1 MGVNMKL
8 RRQIAMIVSLI
19 MCFALFDIGIYTLFT
34 KRCISNYSD
43 GLKAKSIETDKYLP
57 FEENSEIVKIDSEI
71 TLTGEI
77 PVIDG
82 AAALYPVY
90 SAFVNAWYP
99 EDSVSFEN
107 GDFSPESAMQYTN
120 TRGVYKALAEGTA
133 DIGILAAPS
142 EEQLAYAAEMGAE
155 LEFVP
160 IGKEAFVFIVN
171 SKNPVENLTSE
182 QIRGI
187 YSGKYHRWS
196 ELGGSNR
203 LIGAIQRNK
212 GSGSQTALINF
223 MNGEPLKK
231 DHDGFLGSSIGFSF
245 RFYVEGIV
253 GDNGVKMLSVD
264 GVYPNAEN
272 ITNGSYPII
281 SEFYAVYRKDNKNE
295 NIPILIELMLSEDGQ
310 KIIEKSGYAPVK
322 IFG

>member
-1 MGVNMKL
+1 MKL
-8 RRQIAMIVSLI
+8 CRQITAILFLI
-19 MCFALFDIGIYTLFT
+19 MSFVLFDIGIYELFT
-34 KRCISNYSD
+34 KRCISDYSE

-57 FEENSEIVKIDSEI
+57 FEESSGIVDIDSEI
-71 TLTGEI
+71 TLSGDI

-107 GDFSPESAMQYTN
+107 GDFSADSAMQYTN
-120 TRGVYKALAEGTA
+120 TRDAYRSLAEGTV

-142 EEQLAYAAEMGAE
+142 EEQLAYAEEMGAE

-171 SKNPVENLTSE
+171 SENPVDDLTSE

-187 YSGKYHRWS
+187 YSGKYRKWS
-196 ELGGSNR
+196 ELGGNDR

-212 GSGSQTALINF
+212 GSGSQTAFLRF
-223 MNGEPLKK
+223 MDGEPTAK
-231 DHDGFLGSSIGFSF
+231 DYDGFLGSSIGFSF
-245 RFYVEGIV
+245 RYYVQDIV
-253 GDNGVKMLSVD
+253 GDDGVKMLAVD
-264 GVYPNAEN
+264 GVYPSSEN

-281 SEFYAVYRKDNKNE
+281 EDFYAVYRKDNDNE
-295 NIPILIELMLSEDGQ
+295 NISLLIDLILSDDGQ
-310 KIIEKSGYAPVK
+310 EIVNKSGYAPIK
-322 IFG
+322 

>member
-1 MGVNMKL
+1 MEADMKL
-8 RRQIAMIVSLI
+8 RRQIAVIVLLI
-19 MCFALFDIGIYTLFT
+19 MCFALFDIGIYMLFT
-34 KRCISNYSD
+34 RRCINNYSD

-57 FEENSEIVKIDSEI
+57 FEENSEIVKTDSHI
-71 TLTGEI
+71 TLTGDI

-107 GDFSPESAMQYTN
+107 GDFSPDSAMQYTN
-120 TRGVYKALAEGTA
+120 TRGAYKALAEGTA

-155 LEFVP
+155 LELVP
-160 IGKEAFVFIVN
+160 IGREAFVFIVN
-171 SKNPVENLTSE
+171 SENPVDDLTQE

-187 YSGKYHRWS
+187 YSGKYFTWS
-196 ELGGSNR
+196 ELGGNNR

-212 GSGSQTALINF
+212 GSGSQTALIKF
-223 MNGEPLKK
+223 MNGEPVKR
-231 DHDGFLGSSIGFSF
+231 DYDGFLGSSIGFSF

-253 GDNGVKMLSVD
+253 GDGGVKMLSVD
-264 GVYPNAEN
+264 GVYPSPEN
-272 ITNGSYPII
+272 ITNDSYPII
-281 SEFYAVYRKDNKNE
+281 EDFYAVYRVDNDNE
-295 NIPILIELMLSEDGQ
+295 NIPLLIELMLSEDGQ
-310 KIIEKSGYAPVK
+310 EIVQKSGYSPVK
-322 IFG
+322 